1 MPSSTILITGASTGI
16 GEACARYLAERGHQV
31 FAGVRKQADA
41 ERLQVNIPTNL
52 TPVFIDVTDTETIA
66 RAVEIVTEAVG
77 DGGLNALVNNAGIAV
92 TAPLEFVPLAD
103 VERQLAINVTG
114 QIAVTQAFL
123 PLIRTARGRIINMGS
138 IGGRSALPFV
148 GAYNASKF
156 ALEAITDTLR
166 LELRPWGIA
175 VIIIEPGT
183 IATPIWDKGVSEVD
197 DVTAQFPQHAQDLY
211 GAAMRRMRRMFEG
224 AGRRGI
230 PPEQVAAAVD
240 HAIRATRPKNRYV
253 VGSDA
258 RQRVWLER
266 LPDRLRDWLIAR
278 TFKLDG

>member
-1 MPSSTILITGASTGI
+1 MSSTILITGASTGI
-16 GEACARYLAERGHQV
+16 GEACARYLAQRGNHV
-31 FAGVRKQADA
+31 YAGVRKQADA
-41 ERLQVNIPTNL
+41 ERLQASIPANL
-52 TPVFIDVTDTETIA
+52 TPVFIDVTDTETIDE
-66 RAVEIVTEAVG
+66 AVKTITKAVG
-77 DGGLNALVNNAGIAV
+77 DAGLNALVNNAGIAV

-123 PLIRTARGRIINMGS
+123 PLIRKAQGRIINMGS

-166 LELRPWGIA
+166 LELRPWGIR
-175 VIIIEPGT
+175 VMIIEPGT
-183 IATPIWDKGVSEVD
+183 IATSIWDKGVSEVD
-197 DVTAQFPQHAQDLY
+197 DVMAQFPLEAQDLY
-211 GAAMRRMRRMFEG
+211 GGAMKRMRRFFAG
-224 AGRRGI
+224 AGRSGI
-230 PPEQVAAAVD
+230 PAEQVAEAVD
-240 HAIRATRPKNRYV
+240 HAIHATRPKNRYV